1 MKKYNYSKTIETNRM
16 IEIDQNI
23 EMLTT
28 FGLSDIEREYLELAI
43 KMPTSEIKTFIEF
56 YDNSSP
62 KYDELK
68 FMLMLMTRYDE
79 NRDNIIKRI
88 KQVRRIMMYE
98 EKLDESKNFSKILE
112 K

>member
-1 MKKYNYSKTIETNRM
+1 MNLR
-16 IEIDQNI
+16 
-23 EMLTT
+23 
-28 FGLSDIEREYLELAI
+28 
-43 KMPTSEIKTFIEF
+43 SEIKTFIEF

>member
-1 MKKYNYSKTIETNRM
+1 MKKFDYSEVLKPSRM

-23 EMLTT
+23 EMLIT
-28 FGLSDIEREYLELAI
+28 FGLTGEEREYFEFAI

-68 FMLMLMTRYDE
+68 FISMLMTRYNE
-79 NRDNIIKRI
+79 CRENIIKRI
-88 KQVRRIMMYE
+88 RQVRSVIKYE
-98 EKLDESKNFSKILE
+98 KQLEEAKNFSKILE